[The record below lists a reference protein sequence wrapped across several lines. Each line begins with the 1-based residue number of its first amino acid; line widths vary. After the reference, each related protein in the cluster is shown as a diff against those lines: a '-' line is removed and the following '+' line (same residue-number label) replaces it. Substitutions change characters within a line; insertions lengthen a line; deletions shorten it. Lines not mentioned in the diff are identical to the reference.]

1 MRNATEIM
9 EYLQIGKPSITCW
22 EGKTID
28 KALEIERVFAKGIE
42 AGRIGYGLI
51 CDFDSNPYVLEDE
64 DLTVITEIGRFIE
77 EGIVLYS
84 IKDKEEEKG
93 TYCEHCG
100 EPLIENQNHSKD
112 SHEPCICDE
121 CFDEYYGYCDEC
133 QELFVY
139 YPKMIEHIHPTGNVL
154 CAKCRPQFQETKKK
168 VVVLKYC
175 EKQPLHFMSYQ
186 NTQIEIFN
194 SIEQAQKRIMS
205 IGKKYTRKA
214 KNTEELVQI
223 LMKLEEERKTSMYF
237 DIDTLEIN

>member
-1 MRNATEIM
+1 MKNVTEIM
-9 EYLQIGKPSITCW
+9 EYLQIGEPSRTCW

-28 KALEIERVFAKGIE
+28 KALEIEKKFAKEIE

-64 DLTVITEIGRFIE
+64 DLTTITEITRFVE
-77 EGIVLYS
+77 EGLVLYS
-84 IKDKEEEKG
+84 IKDKEEKM
-93 TYCEHCG
+93 YCEHCG
-100 EPLIENQNHSKD
+100 EPLIENQNHDED
-112 SHEPCICDE
+112 SYEPHICDE
-121 CFDEYYGYCDEC
+121 CFDKYYGYCDEC
-133 QELFVY
+133 KELFVY
-139 YPKMIEHIHPTGNVL
+139 YPKMTEHIHPTGNVL
-154 CAKCRPQFQETKKK
+154 CAKCRPKFQEEAKKK

-186 NTQIEIFN
+186 NTQIEIFD
-194 SIEQAQKRIMS
+194 SMEQAQKRIMS

-237 DIDTLEIN
+237 DIDILEIK

>member
-1 MRNATEIM
+1 MKNVTEIM
-9 EYLQIGKPSITCW
+9 EYLQIGEPSRTCW

-28 KALEIERVFAKGIE
+28 KALEIEKKFAKEIE

-64 DLTVITEIGRFIE
+64 DLTIITEITRFIE
-77 EGIVLYS
+77 EGLVLYS
-84 IKDKEEEKG
+84 IKDKEEQH
-93 TYCEHCG
+93 YCSHCG
-100 EPLIENQNHSKD
+100 EPLNPNEEGY
-112 SHEPCICDE
+112 EPHICDE
-121 CFDEYYGYCDEC
+121 CFDKYYGYCDEC
-133 QELFVY
+133 KELFVY
-139 YPKMIEHIHPTGNVL
+139 YPKMTEHIHPTGNVL
-154 CAKCRPQFQETKKK
+154 CAKCRPKFQEEAKKK

-186 NTQIEIFN
+186 NTQIEIFD
-194 SIEQAQKRIMS
+194 SMEQAQKRIMS

-237 DIDTLEIN
+237 DIDILEIK